1 ADPRAWREGRVGEEM
16 WHGLWRGAVSGM
28 IGGAAM
34 RPMGRLAPTAG
45 LGTQVAARSLLNGI
59 GNASSKAWDLA
70 YDANRG
76 TYKGSLD
83 EALGEIATAGATG
96 MIQGGLEAG
105 GERLGQR
112 SKMLQGFHDRHTR
125 ADS

>member
-1 ADPRAWREGRVGEEM
+1 LASRLGMAELAKLTLKQELMLGALTGVTANVGGAMADPRAWREGRVGEEM

-76 TYKGSLD
+76 T
-83 EALGEIATAGATG
+83 
-96 MIQGGLEAG
+96 
-105 GERLGQR
+105 
-112 SKMLQGFHDRHTR
+112 
-125 ADS
+125 